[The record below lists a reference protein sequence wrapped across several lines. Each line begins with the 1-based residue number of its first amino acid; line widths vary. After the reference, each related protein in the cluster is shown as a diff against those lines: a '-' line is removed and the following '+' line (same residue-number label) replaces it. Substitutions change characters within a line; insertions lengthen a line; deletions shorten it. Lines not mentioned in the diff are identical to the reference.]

1 MEWEIHFAMDVWDN
15 WRLNLRRNKKAMAL
29 YLVVRHRL
37 AEPSF
42 KNNKWQ
48 DESDALLMSI
58 NTTQEIGE
66 FCSEAQKQK
75 QRVYIHRCGFP
86 KLDIKPLICCSVSI
100 AKVTIRNRQ
109 TEVQFEDQTQLNI
122 KPRTPPP
129 PVQHQNYYFA
139 PPP

>member
-1 MEWEIHFAMDVWDN
+1 MDVWGN

-42 KNNKWQ
+42 KNNNWQ

-75 QRVYIHRCGFP
+75 QRVYIQRCGFP
-86 KLDIKPLICCSVSI
+86 ELDIKPLICCSASV
-100 AKVTIRNRQ
+100 AKVTIHHRQ
-109 TEVQFEDQTQLNI
+109 AEVQFEDQTQLNI
-122 KPRTPPP
+122 KPRTP
-129 PVQHQNYYFA
+129 
-139 PPP
+139 